1 MPENAL
7 TLLELNLNIREAL
20 TAAFPDSYWIIGEIG
35 EINVNYSGHCYL
47 ELIEKGTDSD
57 HIVAKARATIWS
69 STFRMLKPY
78 FETTTGQTLTT
89 GLKILVKGSVE
100 YHELYGLSIN
110 IKDID
115 PSYTLGDLA
124 RKKLE
129 IIKRLEY
136 EGVINMNKELALP
149 LVPQHIAV
157 ISSKT
162 AAGYGD
168 FINHLDNNPN
178 GFSINYTLFPAIMQG
193 NEAENSIVNALDTVF
208 KEHQKYD
215 VVVIIR
221 GGGSQS
227 DLSCFNN
234 YWLAYNIA
242 QFPIPVLTGI
252 GHERDES
259 IADMVAHTKL
269 KTPTAVADFI
279 VSRISA
285 FDFSLNE
292 LNQQFSLK
300 VLSLLDSQKNRISN
314 LTDQLPSLIRF
325 RLSGISHNL
334 EMTTQRYDTSVNK
347 LLLSRKQQLH
357 NSMVNFKSSTLKL
370 LLHKNQVLEKTDSL
384 LKFIIKPYFERQNHR
399 LEMAEKTNNF
409 LNPRNILKRGYS
421 LTYCNG
427 KLVKETEGLK
437 NTDVIETHLYEGK
450 ITSTVSSITTIKNK
464 SE

>member
-7 TLLELNLNIREAL
+7 TLLELNLSIREAL
-20 TAAFPDSYWIIGEIG
+20 TAAFPDSCWIIGEIG

-57 HIVAKARATIWS
+57 QIVAKARATIWS

-149 LVPQHIAV
+149 LVPQHIAI

-168 FINHLDNNPN
+168 FVNHLNNNPN
-178 GFSINYTLFPAIMQG
+178 RFAINHTLFPAIMQG
-193 NEAENSIVNALDTVF
+193 NEAESSIVNALDKIY

-215 VVVIIR
+215 AVVIIR

-285 FDFSLNE
+285 FDFSLDE
-292 LNQQFSLK
+292 LNQEFSSK

-325 RLSGISHNL
+325 RMSGISHNL
-334 EMTTQRYDTSVNK
+334 EMTTQRYETSVNK
-347 LLLSRKQQLH
+347 LLLSHKQQLL
-357 NSMVNFKSSTLKL
+357 NSLMNFRSSTLKL
-370 LLHKNQVLEKTDSL
+370 LLHKNQVLEKTDSSL
-384 LKFIIKPYFERQNHR
+384 QFIIKPYFERQNHR
-399 LEMAEKTNNF
+399 LEMAE
-409 LNPRNILKRGYS
+409 
-421 LTYCNG
+421 
-427 KLVKETEGLK
+427 
-437 NTDVIETHLYEGK
+437 
-450 ITSTVSSITTIKNK
+450 
-464 SE
+464 